1 MRLALPISSLAARAA
16 LLVALAACQALPIP
30 LAAQPVLRLTTLE
43 PYVSRVRVA
52 PDVVGGRTR
61 LSGAGARL
69 LYSVGDPDGRLRV
82 GGYLA
87 AAPVDAFDARTT
99 QFGAVADLSLRSR
112 PFGGRVEPILSLG
125 AGAFRADRPPAAA
138 PTRPLCVRPLDLAR
152 AAQPTCFA
160 DPAAPG
166 SGARARST
174 HAALGPALAARVSL
188 APGLA
193 LRVDARDLVVFRG
206 RPRHG
211 FELTTGVSLT
221 R

>member
-1 MRLALPISSLAARAA
+1 
-16 LLVALAACQALPIP
+16 
-30 LAAQPVLRLTTLE
+30 
-43 PYVSRVRVA
+43 VSRVRVA

-69 LYSVGDPDGRLRV
+69 LYPVGDPGSRLRV

-87 AAPVDAFDARTT
+87 AAPADAFDARTT

-125 AGAFRADRPPAAA
+125 AGTFRADRPTAA
-138 PTRPLCVRPLDLAR
+138 PRPLCVRPLDLAR
-152 AAQPTCFA
+152 PAQPACFA
-160 DPAAPG
+160 ASGAA
-166 SGARARST
+166 ARARST
-174 HAALGPALAARVSL
+174 HAALSPALAARVGL

-193 LRVDARDLVVFRG
+193 LRVDARDLVVWRG

-211 FELTTGVSLT
+211 FELATGLSLT

>member
-1 MRLALPISSLAARAA
+1 MRLALPISALAARAA
-16 LLVALAACQALPIP
+16 LLAALTACQALPIP
-30 LAAQPVLRLTTLE
+30 VAAQPAPRPTTLE

-69 LYSVGDPDGRLRV
+69 LYPVGGPNSRLRV

-87 AAPVDAFDARTT
+87 AAPADAFDARTT

-125 AGAFRADRPPAAA
+125 AGTFRADRPTADAPAG
-138 PTRPLCVRPLDLAR
+138 PLCVRPLDLAR
-152 AAQPTCFA
+152 PAQPTCFA
-160 DPAAPG
+160 DPANPG
-166 SGARARST
+166 SAARARST
-174 HAALGPALAARVSL
+174 HAALSPALAARVSL

-211 FELTTGVSLT
+211 YELTTGLSLT